1 VLVDLKHLECGDG
14 GGGGSDSLGAGEG
27 VVADPAQKIVG
38 DPRGASATACDFG
51 GGGVIE
57 FHSEEGCG
65 AAHDRSQV
73 FDGVVVEAV
82 GDSETG
88 AKGGT
93 EEAGAGG
100 CTDEGEAGEIQAD
113 GASGR
118 ALVDND
124 IDPEVLN
131 GGVEIFFDDFGQA
144 VNFIDEEDISLLK
157 SSKETGEIACFFNR
171 GTRGGANGG
180 IHFRAQ
186 DVGESG
192 FPESRRSTEEKVIE
206 GLGASAGGV
215 EKDSKAI
222 LQLRLAGEVGEARGA
237 KGKIDG
243 VAGLGIELFKGL
255 GGHGA
260 RMAEGGK
267 FESGKVNR
275 YARWR

>member
-1 VLVDLKHLECGDG
+1 MLVDLKHLECGDG

-38 DPRGASATACDFG
+38 DSGGASATACNFG

-57 FHSEEGCG
+57 FHSQEGCG

-88 AKGGT
+88 AKGGA

-131 GGVEIFFDDFGQA
+131 GGVEILFDDFGQA

-157 SSKETGEIACFFNR
+157 SGEETGEIACFFNR

-243 VAGLGIELFKGL
+243 VAGLGVELFKGL

>member
-1 VLVDLKHLECGDG
+1 MLVDLKHLECGDG

-38 DPRGASATACDFG
+38 DSGGASATACDFG

-131 GGVEIFFDDFGQA
+131 GGVEILFDDFGQA

-157 SSKETGEIACFFNR
+157 SSEETGEIACFFNR

-215 EKDSKAI
+215 EKDSEAI

-243 VAGLGIELFKGL
+243 VAGLGVELFKGL

>member
-1 VLVDLKHLECGDG
+1 MLVDLKHLECGDG
-14 GGGGSDSLGAGEG
+14 GGGGSDSLGSGEG

-131 GGVEIFFDDFGQA
+131 GGVEILFDDFGQA

-243 VAGLGIELFKGL
+243 VAGLGVELFKGL

>member
-1 VLVDLKHLECGDG
+1 MLVDLKHLECGDG

-38 DPRGASATACDFG
+38 DSGGASATACDFG

-57 FHSEEGCG
+57 FHSQEGCG

-131 GGVEIFFDDFGQA
+131 GGVEILFDDFGQA

-157 SSKETGEIACFFNR
+157 SSEETGEIACFFNR

-215 EKDSKAI
+215 EKDSEAI

-243 VAGLGIELFKGL
+243 VAGLGVELFKGL

>member
-1 VLVDLKHLECGDG
+1 MLVDLKHLECGDG

-131 GGVEIFFDDFGQA
+131 GGVEILFDDFGQA

-157 SSKETGEIACFFNR
+157 SSEETGEIACFFDR

-243 VAGLGIELFKGL
+243 VAGLGVELFKGL

>member
-1 VLVDLKHLECGDG
+1 MLVDLKHLECGDG

-38 DPRGASATACDFG
+38 DSGGASATACDFG

-131 GGVEIFFDDFGQA
+131 GGVEILFDDFGQA

-157 SSKETGEIACFFNR
+157 SSEETGEIACFFDR

>member
-1 VLVDLKHLECGDG
+1 MLVDLKHLECGDG

-82 GDSETG
+82 GDSESG
-88 AKGGT
+88 AEGGT

-131 GGVEIFFDDFGQA
+131 GGVEILFDDFGQA

-157 SSKETGEIACFFNR
+157 SSEETGEIACFFDR

>member
-1 VLVDLKHLECGDG
+1 MLVDLKHLECGDG

-38 DPRGASATACDFG
+38 DSGGASATACDFG

-57 FHSEEGCG
+57 FHSQEGCG

-131 GGVEIFFDDFGQA
+131 GGVEILFDDFGQA

-157 SSKETGEIACFFNR
+157 SSEETGEIACFFNR

-192 FPESRRSTEEKVIE
+192 FPKSRRSTEEKVIE
-206 GLGASAGGV
+206 GLRASAGGV

-243 VAGLGIELFKGL
+243 VAGLGVELFKGL
-255 GGHGA
+255 GGHGV

>member
-1 VLVDLKHLECGDG
+1 MLVDLKHLECGDG

-57 FHSEEGCG
+57 FHSQEGCG

-131 GGVEIFFDDFGQA
+131 GGVEILFDDFGQA

-243 VAGLGIELFKGL
+243 VAGLGVELFKGL

>member
-1 VLVDLKHLECGDG
+1 MLVDLKHLECGDG

-93 EEAGAGG
+93 EEAGAGS

-131 GGVEIFFDDFGQA
+131 GGVEILFDDFGQA

-192 FPESRRSTEEKVIE
+192 FPKSRRSTEEKVIE

-215 EKDSKAI
+215 EKDSEAI

-243 VAGLGIELFKGL
+243 VAGLGVELFKGL
-255 GGHGA
+255 GGHGV

>member
-38 DPRGASATACDFG
+38 DSGGASATACNFG

-82 GDSETG
+82 GGSETG

-131 GGVEIFFDDFGQA
+131 GGVEILFDDFGQA

-171 GTRGGANGG
+171 GTRSGANGG

-243 VAGLGIELFKGL
+243 VAGLGVELFKGL

-275 YARWR
+275 YARRR

>member
-1 VLVDLKHLECGDG
+1 MLVDLKHLECGDG

-131 GGVEIFFDDFGQA
+131 GGVEILFDDFGQA

-157 SSKETGEIACFFNR
+157 SSEETGEIACFFNR

-215 EKDSKAI
+215 EKDSEAI

-243 VAGLGIELFKGL
+243 VAGLGVELFKGL

>member
-38 DPRGASATACDFG
+38 DSGGASATACNFG

-57 FHSEEGCG
+57 FHSQEGCG

-131 GGVEIFFDDFGQA
+131 GGVEILFDDFGQA

-157 SSKETGEIACFFNR
+157 SSEETGEIACFFNR

-215 EKDSKAI
+215 EKDSEAI

-243 VAGLGIELFKGL
+243 VAGLGVELFKGL

>member
-1 VLVDLKHLECGDG
+1 MLVNLKHLECGDG

-38 DPRGASATACDFG
+38 DPRSASTAACDFG

-131 GGVEIFFDDFGQA
+131 GGVEILFDDFGQA

-157 SSKETGEIACFFNR
+157 SSEETGEIACFFDR

>member
-1 VLVDLKHLECGDG
+1 MLVDLKHLECGDG

-38 DPRGASATACDFG
+38 DSGGASATACDFG

-57 FHSEEGCG
+57 FHSQEGCG

-131 GGVEIFFDDFGQA
+131 GGVEILFDDFGQA

-157 SSKETGEIACFFNR
+157 SSEETGEIACFFNR

-243 VAGLGIELFKGL
+243 VAGLGVELFKGL

>member
-1 VLVDLKHLECGDG
+1 
-14 GGGGSDSLGAGEG
+14 
-27 VVADPAQKIVG
+27 
-38 DPRGASATACDFG
+38 
-51 GGGVIE
+51 
-57 FHSEEGCG
+57 
-65 AAHDRSQV
+65 
-73 FDGVVVEAV
+73 V

-88 AKGGT
+88 AKGGA

-131 GGVEIFFDDFGQA
+131 GGVEILFDDFGQA

-243 VAGLGIELFKGL
+243 VAGLGVELFKGL

>member
-1 VLVDLKHLECGDG
+1 MLVDLKHLECGDG

-38 DPRGASATACDFG
+38 DSRGASATACDFG

-57 FHSEEGCG
+57 FHSQEGCG

-131 GGVEIFFDDFGQA
+131 GGVEILFDDFGQA

-215 EKDSKAI
+215 EKDSEAI

-243 VAGLGIELFKGL
+243 VAGLGVELFKGL

>member
-1 VLVDLKHLECGDG
+1 MLVDLKHLERGDG

-38 DPRGASATACDFG
+38 DSGGASATACNFG

-65 AAHDRSQV
+65 AAHDRGQV
-73 FDGVVVEAV
+73 LDGVVVEAV

-131 GGVEIFFDDFGQA
+131 GGVEILFDDFGQA

-243 VAGLGIELFKGL
+243 VAGLGVELFKGL